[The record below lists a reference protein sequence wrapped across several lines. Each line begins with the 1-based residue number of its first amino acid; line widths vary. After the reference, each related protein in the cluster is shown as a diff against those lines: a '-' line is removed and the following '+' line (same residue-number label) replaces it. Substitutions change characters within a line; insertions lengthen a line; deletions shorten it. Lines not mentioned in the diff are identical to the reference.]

1 VKKDWSPELLSVL
14 RIIVAFLF
22 IQHGTA
28 KWFAFPAAV
37 MPGGGVVPA
46 GSLFWFASLIETVG
60 GTLLLLGLF
69 TRPVA
74 FILAGEMAVAY
85 FMIHARGGFWPLV
98 NQGEPAVFF
107 CFTFLYFSAAGAG
120 RWSLDAV
127 LARRRSASTVPVS

>member
-1 VKKDWSPELLSVL
+1 MKKDWSPVLLSVL
-14 RIIVAFLF
+14 RIVVAFLY

-37 MPGGGVVPA
+37 MPGGGVVPV
-46 GSLFWFASLIETVG
+46 GSLFWFAALIETVG
-60 GTLLLLGLF
+60 GLLLLFGLF

-85 FMIHARGGFWPLV
+85 FMIHARGGFWPLL

-107 CFTFLYFSAAGAG
+107 CFIFLYFSAAGAG
-120 RWSLDAV
+120 TWSLDAL
-127 LARRRSASTVPVS
+127 LARRRGGTIPVS